1 MSNLNL
7 LIEITI
13 ALAAA
18 FIGGLLARRVGLP
31 TIVGYLLAGVAI
43 GPFTPGFVSDVDT
56 ISQLAE
62 LGVIFL
68 MFGVGLDFSLKDLWR
83 VRDIAISGALL
94 FMAAVGGLAYLLSQT
109 WGWSPQAG
117 LVLAFALGNAST
129 VVMMRGLI
137 DNSLLNTT
145 HGQAAVGL
153 QVMQDLVTVFLLVLL
168 PVIGGGTGGID
179 WSAMGLTLLKA
190 VLFLALALVAG
201 NRLFPWL
208 FRLIL
213 HTRSRELFI
222 LTVLAVSLGTA
233 LGSAYLFG
241 VSLAL
246 GAFVAGAVISESP
259 LSYQIG
265 ADVLPFREA
274 FAVLFFVSI
283 GMLVNPVYLY
293 HNLGS
298 VIILTL
304 LIIVGKSLLATL
316 MGGLYARPAKTALV
330 IAAGSS
336 QIGEFSFILGQTSL
350 ALGMITRDQYALI
363 LAGALLS
370 IAFNPFMFRT
380 MDSFERLLKRT
391 GGFWRWLDRHGPA
404 PAPVTDSL
412 QGHVVIIGY
421 GRVGKHLVNVLK
433 TLDIPILV
441 IENNLERV
449 EELNQIGVITLYGDA
464 SNSEVLRYARL
475 ESARLLVVTTPNDPS
490 NQMIVTAAHDL
501 NPTLMIISRAAT
513 VEGVDTLSKGGAQVV
528 IQPELEGGL
537 HLLRHTLLELGFPLE
552 EVHKYAEAV
561 RADHYDAQ
569 VNTPDEHRL
578 LHQLLTSMHNI
589 EVTWIDLTDGNPI
602 VGQSLAQA
610 NLRARTGASIVAII
624 RKGALIPNPKSSTI
638 FETGDRLGVIGEVE
652 QIELFENLIQSPEL
666 LP

>member
-56 ISQLAE
+56 IRQLAE

-83 VRDIAISGALL
+83 VRDIAISGALIL
-94 FMAAVGGLAYLLSQT
+94 MAAVGGLAYALSQV

-153 QVMQDLVTVFLLVLL
+153 QVMQDLVTVFLLVML
-168 PVIGGGTGGID
+168 PVIGGGQDGVD
-179 WSAMGLTLLKA
+179 WGALGLTVLKA
-190 VLFLALALVAG
+190 ALFLALALIAG
-201 NRLFPWL
+201 KRLFPWL
-208 FRLIL
+208 FKLIL

-233 LGSAYLFG
+233 LGSSYLFG

-259 LSYQIG
+259 LSYQVG
-265 ADVLPFREA
+265 ADMLPFREA

-283 GMLVNPVYLY
+283 GMLVNPGYLWL
-293 HNLGS
+293 NLGA

-304 LIIVGKSLLATL
+304 LIVVGKSLIATL
-316 MGGLYARPAKTALV
+316 MGGLYARPARTAIV
-330 IAAGSS
+330 IGAGSS

-350 ALGMITRDQYALI
+350 ALGMLTRDQYALI

-370 IAFNPFMFRT
+370 IAVNPFMFKS
-380 MDSFERLLKRT
+380 MDGFERLLRRL

-404 PAPVTDSL
+404 PAPIAERL
-412 QGHVVIIGY
+412 QDHVVIIGY
-421 GRVGKHLVNVLK
+421 GRVGKHLVNVLE

-441 IENNLERV
+441 LENDLERV
-449 EELNQIGVITLYGDA
+449 EELNERGVITLYGDA
-464 SNSEVLRYARL
+464 SNSEVLRYAML
-475 ESARLLVVTTPNDPS
+475 DKARLLVVTSPNDPS
-490 NQMIVTAAHDL
+490 NQMMVAAAHDQ
-501 NPTLMIISRAAT
+501 NPNLMIISRAASQDG
-513 VEGVDTLSKGGAQVV
+513 VELLALQGAQVV

-537 HLLRHTLLELGFPLE
+537 HLLRHTLLELGYPLD
-552 EVHKYAEAV
+552 EVHQYAEAV
-561 RADHYDAQ
+561 RIDRYDSQ

-578 LHQLLTSMHNI
+578 LHQLLDSIQNI
-589 EVTWIDLTDGNPI
+589 EVTWISLPQGNPI

-610 NLRARTGASIVAII
+610 DLRARTGASVVAIV
-624 RKGALIPNPKSSTI
+624 RQGALIANPKSSTI
-638 FETGDRLGVIGEVE
+638 FEAGDRLGFIGEKDHIRQAESMLSV
-652 QIELFENLIQSPEL
+652 NT
-666 LP
+666 

>member
-94 FMAAVGGLAYLLSQT
+94 LMAGVGLLAYLLSQA

-117 LVLAFALGNAST
+117 LILAFALGNAST

-168 PVIGGGTGGID
+168 PVLGGGGNSLD
-179 WSAMGLTLLKA
+179 WPAMGLTLLKA
-190 VLFLALALVAG
+190 AIFLALALLAG

-208 FRLIL
+208 FKLIL

-283 GMLVNPVYLY
+283 GMLVNPDYLWR
-293 HNLGS
+293 NLSS
-298 VIILTL
+298 VLILSL
-304 LIIVGKSLLATL
+304 LIILGKSLLATL

-350 ALGMITRDQYALI
+350 ALGMITKDQYALI

-370 IAFNPFMFRT
+370 IAFNPFMFRG
-380 MDSFERLLKRT
+380 MNRFERFLHSL

-404 PAPVTDSL
+404 PKPIVETLSD
-412 QGHVVIIGY
+412 HVVIIGY
-421 GRVGKHLVNVLK
+421 GRVGKHLVNVLE
-433 TLDIPILV
+433 TLDIPILI

-449 EELNQIGVITLYGDA
+449 DELNQLGVITLYGDA
-464 SNSEVLRYARL
+464 SNSEVMRYARL
-475 ESARLLVVTTPNDPS
+475 DAARLLVVTTPYDPS
-490 NQMIVTAAHDL
+490 NQMIVSAARDQ
-501 NPTLMIISRAAT
+501 NPGLMIISRAAS
-513 VEGVDTLSKGGAQVV
+513 EQGIDALSQGGAQVV

-561 RADHYDAQ
+561 RADHYDVQ

-578 LHQLLTSMHNI
+578 LHQLLQSMHNI
-589 EVTWIDLTDGNPI
+589 EVTWINLPEGNPI

-610 NLRARTGASIVAII
+610 NLRARTGASVVAII
-624 RKGALIPNPKSSTI
+624 RQGDLIANPKSSTI
-638 FETGDRLGVIGEVE
+638 FQADDRLGFIGDAE
-652 QIELFENLIQSPEL
+652 QIKQIAAL
-666 LP
+666 LQVGSSG

>member
-1 MSNLNL
+1 MSELNL

-18 FIGGLLARRVGLP
+18 FVGGLLARRVGLP
-31 TIVGYLLAGVAI
+31 TIVGYLLAGVVI

-94 FMAAVGGLAYLLSQT
+94 LMAGVGGLAFALSQA

-117 LVLAFALGNAST
+117 LILAFALGNAST

-145 HGQAAVGL
+145 HGQAAVGF

-168 PVIGGGTGGID
+168 PVIGGAQSGID
-179 WSAMGLTLLKA
+179 WLALGLTLLKA
-190 VLFLALALVAG
+190 ALFLALALLAG
-201 NRLFPWL
+201 KHLFPWL
-208 FRLIL
+208 FKLIL

-233 LGSAYLFG
+233 MGAATLFG

-259 LSYQIG
+259 HSHQVG

-283 GMLVNPVYLY
+283 GMLVNPGYLLQ
-293 HNLGS
+293 NLGP

-304 LIIVGKSLLATL
+304 LIVVGKFLLTTL
-316 MGGLYARPAKTALV
+316 MGGFYSRPARTAMV
-330 IAAGSS
+330 IAVGSS

-350 ALGMITRDQYALI
+350 AMGMLLRDQYALI
-363 LAGALLS
+363 LAGALIS
-370 IAFNPFMFRT
+370 IAVNPFMFKGLPT
-380 MDSFERLLKRT
+380 FERLLRRT
-391 GGFWRWLDRHGPA
+391 GGLWRWLDRHGPA
-404 PAPVTDSL
+404 PAPIAESL
-412 QGHVVIIGY
+412 QGHVVIVGY
-421 GRVGKHLVNVLK
+421 GRVGKHLVNVLE
-433 TLDIPILV
+433 TLNIPILV
-441 IENNLERV
+441 LENDLERV
-449 EELNQIGVITLYGDA
+449 EELNSRGVITLYGDA
-464 SNSEVLRYARL
+464 SNSEVLRFARL
-475 ESARLLVVTTPNDPS
+475 ETARLLVVTTPYDPS
-490 NQMIVTAAHDL
+490 NQMMVTAARDQ
-501 NPTLMIISRAAT
+501 NPELMIISRAAT
-513 VEGVDTLSKGGAQVV
+513 VEGLEVLAQGGAQVV

-569 VNTPDEHRL
+569 VNTPDEHRM
-578 LHQLLTSMHNI
+578 LHQLIDSMHNI
-589 EVTWIDLTDGNPI
+589 EVTWINLAAGSPI
-602 VGQSLAQA
+602 IGESLLEA
-610 NLRARTGASIVAII
+610 NLRARTGASLVAII
-624 RKGALIPNPKSSTI
+624 RQGALIANPKSSTL
-638 FETGDRLGVIGEVE
+638 FEQGDRLGFIGEPDQIQEVE
-652 QIELFENLIQSPEL
+652 AIL
-666 LP
+666 LNQQKT